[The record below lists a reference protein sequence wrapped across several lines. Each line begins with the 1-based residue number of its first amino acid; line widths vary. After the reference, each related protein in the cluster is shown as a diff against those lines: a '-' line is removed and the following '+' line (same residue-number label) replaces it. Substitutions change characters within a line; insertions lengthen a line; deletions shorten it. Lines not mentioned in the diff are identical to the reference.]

1 MMTPSTVRDYLKER
15 GNASLSDVALHF
27 DAGEDSVRAVL
38 DLWVAKGKIRP
49 LAAGAACSRAGS
61 CGRSCKAEEI
71 YEWVG
76 DLRLA
81 G

>member
-38 DLWVAKGKIRP
+38 DLWIAKGKIRP
-49 LAAGAACSRAGS
+49 LAAGASCSRAGS
-61 CGRSCKAEEI
+61 CGCSCKAEEI